1 MVDNL
6 DKSMTQ
12 ESILLDKLTRIE
24 ENPAGYFAVHIHLS
38 HLRPSNRQPH
48 FINIAARAFDNLIN
62 NADAILYDMMNQDL
76 VLVCHD
82 VLVEDI
88 DPYISKVKTL
98 FTEDPLTLDEDEYED
113 QFSTWYD
120 LSAREDFAAF
130 LSAITE
136 LSVFAENRIEELK
149 KAKAEQEGQGSGD
162 PLTAKNLAAINQK
175 LHSTRIADL
184 IRQQACVRIAPGKAG
199 EMVFHEHFIAMAE
212 LKDRVAPGVN
222 LFTSPWLFQ
231 YLTETLD
238 KRMLAVIGRKNFA
251 EVKDPI
257 SLNLNIQT
265 VLSRDFSN
273 FNRAASDYASKLV
286 IEFQIVDIFAD
297 MNTFGYARDMLQ
309 DRGYKVLVDGVN
321 PLSLQ
326 FFDPATLKPDF
337 VKVSWGKEFEEEAE
351 KKSRIKLFKDM
362 VKNAGTESVILSRV
376 DTEKAVKW
384 GLSLGISR
392 FQGYFIDKLV
402 VAMTKSR
409 VKPTAKPKATPKTK
423 QAAG

>member
-1 MVDNL
+1 MADVL
-6 DKSMTQ
+6 DKSKTQ
-12 ESILLDKLTRIE
+12 ETILLDKLTRIE
-24 ENPAGYFAVHIHLS
+24 ENPAGYFAVHMHLS
-38 HLRPSNRQPH
+38 ELRPSNRQPH
-48 FINIAARAFDNLIN
+48 FISIAARAFDNLVN
-62 NADAILYDMMNQDL
+62 GADAVIYDMMNQDL

-98 FTEDPLTLDEDEYED
+98 FNEDPLTLDEDEYED

-120 LSAREDFAAF
+120 LSSREDFAAF

-136 LSVFAENRIEELK
+136 LSVYAENKIEEIK
-149 KAKAEQEGQGSGD
+149 KTTAEQEGHGSGD

-212 LKDRVAPGVN
+212 LKDRVSPGVN

-257 SLNLNIQT
+257 SINLNIAT
-265 VLSRDFSN
+265 ALSRDFAV
-273 FNRAASDYASKLV
+273 FNKAVGDQAKKLV
-286 IEFQIVDIFAD
+286 IEFQIIDIFSD
-297 MNTFGYARDMLQ
+297 MNTYGYARDMLQ
-309 DRGYKVLVDGVN
+309 DRGYRVLVDGVN

-326 FFDPATLKPDF
+326 FFDPATLRPDF
-337 VKVSWGKEFEEEAE
+337 IKIGWGKEFEQETDNE
-351 KKSRIKLFKDM
+351 SRLATFKQT
-362 VKNAGTESVILSRV
+362 VKHAGPDSVILSRV

-384 GLSLGISR
+384 GLALGISR

-402 VAMTKSR
+402 MAMTKSR
-409 VKPTAKPKATPKTK
+409 VKPRAKPSAK
-423 QAAG
+423 QGAA

>member
-1 MVDNL
+1 MVETL

-24 ENPAGYFAVHIHLS
+24 ENPAGYFAVHLHLS
-38 HLRPSNRQPH
+38 QLRPSNRQPH

-62 NADAILYDMMNQDL
+62 SADAVLYDMMNQDL

-98 FTEDPLTLDEDEYED
+98 FNEDPLTLDEDEYED

-136 LSVFAENRIEELK
+136 LSVYAENRIEELK

-199 EMVFHEHFIAMAE
+199 EMVFHEHFIAMTE
-212 LKDRVAPGVN
+212 LKERVSPGVN

-251 EVKDPI
+251 EVKEPI

-265 VLSRDFSN
+265 VLSRDFAN
-273 FNRAASDYASKLV
+273 FNRAVGDYASKLV
-286 IEFQIVDIFAD
+286 IEFQIIDIFAD

-326 FFDPATLKPDF
+326 FFDPATLKPDY

-351 KKSRIKLFKDM
+351 KKSRMAVFKEM
-362 VKNAGTESVILSRV
+362 VKNAGPESVILSRV

-384 GLSLGISR
+384 GLALGISR

-402 VAMTKSR
+402 IAMTRSR
-409 VKPTAKPKATPKTK
+409 VKPKAKPKTK
-423 QAAG
+423 QDAV